1 MNQRFN
7 LYPTW
12 VFINV
17 AQLKSIT
24 AAAELLSISQPAASA
39 HIRSLE
45 SELKEV
51 LLKRLPRGVSLTEAG
66 QAYFEQAL
74 HVFAE
79 LERLEGVSQGQ
90 QQWGCVKLAASFTPG
105 VFWLPARLAEFQS
118 DHPDIQCKLTLKD
131 SSHCVQRVLDYE
143 VPMAVVGDLAMLS
156 KVRGLQCELVAQD
169 LLALTAPGGHPFAC
183 SKRLKRSEEDELLLE
198 RLILREAGSSTRS
211 QAEAMVTRLGRFS
224 RVLELSS
231 SEGVKEAV
239 IAGLGVAVL
248 SCWSV
253 ARELESGILQQF
265 ADPRLR
271 KSRNFY
277 AIRRRDRPIVGP
289 GARLW
294 NCITSKPTSH

>member
-74 HVFAE
+74 QVFAE

-90 QQWGCVKLAASFTPG
+90 QQWGPNRTWWPS
-105 VFWLPARLAEFQS
+105 
-118 DHPDIQCKLTLKD
+118 
-131 SSHCVQRVLDYE
+131 
-143 VPMAVVGDLAMLS
+143 
-156 KVRGLQCELVAQD
+156 
-169 LLALTAPGGHPFAC
+169 
-183 SKRLKRSEEDELLLE
+183 
-198 RLILREAGSSTRS
+198 
-211 QAEAMVTRLGRFS
+211 
-224 RVLELSS
+224 
-231 SEGVKEAV
+231 
-239 IAGLGVAVL
+239 
-248 SCWSV
+248 
-253 ARELESGILQQF
+253 
-265 ADPRLR
+265 PRL
-271 KSRNFY
+271 
-277 AIRRRDRPIVGP
+277 
-289 GARLW
+289 
-294 NCITSKPTSH
+294 